1 MGHVL
6 KGSNESR
13 RDVPRGH
20 PTAMGSKSPLIRLQI
35 PGTSGSTHRQ
45 LTGEVRLRTSSVLR
59 Q

>member
-13 RDVPRGH
+13 RDVPHGH
-20 PTAMGSKSPLIRLQI
+20 PTAMGSKSPLISLQI
-35 PGTSGSTHRQ
+35 PGTTGSTHRQ
-45 LTGEVRLRTSSVLR
+45 LTGEVRLRTGTVLR